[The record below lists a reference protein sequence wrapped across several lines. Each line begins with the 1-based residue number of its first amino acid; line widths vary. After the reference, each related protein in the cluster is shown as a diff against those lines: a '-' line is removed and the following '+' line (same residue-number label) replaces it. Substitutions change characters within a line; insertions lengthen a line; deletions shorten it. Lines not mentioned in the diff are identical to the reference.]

1 MRNLI
6 SIRDLTVRF
15 HTYEGVVHAL
25 DGLDLDI
32 RQGETLGIVGETGSG
47 KTMTALA
54 ILRLIPYPGR
64 IESGSIV
71 FFDKDL
77 RQKIELLKLRE
88 DRMRTI
94 RGNKISMVFQEPG
107 AALNPVYTIGDQI
120 SEVFLLHRRQELAQR
135 ARQYIDGLLSNGR
148 GPAASIKRPFWRWQR
163 RLYDKIAQGHGP
175 LEPRPLGDL
184 SLPKRLLR
192 HLIDKARLFVE
203 KRRPIEPRLVGHLP
217 LFRRLL
223 RRLRDEAGL
232 LTVHMLKDV
241 EIPDPGRV
249 ATQYPHQMS
258 GGMKQRA
265 VIAMALACSPEL
277 LIADEPT
284 TSLDVTIQAQILEL
298 FRRIKVDRGAS
309 VLFITHNLGVAA
321 EVCDRVAVM
330 YAGNL
335 CEVAGVE
342 ELFRNPLHPYT
353 KALLDAVPMP
363 GKELQTIPGILADA
377 LNPPPGCRFHPRC
390 PSAMSI
396 CQQERAKPKEVS
408 KDHMVACY
416 LY

>member
-1 MRNLI
+1 MTDLI
-6 SIRDLTVRF
+6 RIRDLSVRF
-15 HTYEGVVHAL
+15 YTYEGIVHAI
-25 DGLDLDI
+25 DDLDLEI

-47 KTMTALA
+47 KSMTALA
-54 ILRLIPYPGR
+54 ILRLVPYPGR

-71 FFDKDL
+71 FVDRDDGREL
-77 RQKIELLKLRE
+77 ELLTLSE
-88 DRMRTI
+88 GRMRII

-120 SEVFLLHRRQELAQR
+120 SEVYLLHRRQELARR
-135 ARQYIDGLLSNGR
+135 AKERLDILLGDGTV
-148 GPAASIKRPFWRWQR
+148 ASGGAKKPFWRWQR
-163 RLYDKIAQGHGP
+163 RVYDKIAEEPHA
-175 LEPRPLGDL
+175 LEPR
-184 SLPKRLLR
+184 LLNR
-192 HLIDKARLFVE
+192 
-203 KRRPIEPRLVGHLP
+203 LP

-223 RRLRDEAGL
+223 RRLQYEARL
-232 LTVHMLKDV
+232 LTVDMLRDV
-241 EIPDPGRV
+241 EIPDPARV
-249 ATQYPHQMS
+249 AIHYPHELS

-284 TSLDVTIQAQILEL
+284 TSLDVTIQAQMLEL
-298 FRRIKVDRGAS
+298 FRRIKAEKGAS
-309 VLFITHNLGVAA
+309 VLFITHNLGVAS

-330 YAGNL
+330 YAGRL
-335 CEVAGVE
+335 CEIARVE
-342 ELFRNPLHPYT
+342 EIFLHPSHPYT

-363 GKELQTIPGILADA
+363 GKELQTIPGALADA

-390 PSAMSI
+390 PSATPL
-396 CQQERAKPKEVS
+396 CQQDRPKLKEIA

>member
-1 MRNLI
+1 MENLI
-6 SIRDLTVRF
+6 RIRDLSVRF
-15 HTYEGVVHAL
+15 YTYEGVVYAI
-25 DGLDLDI
+25 DDLDLDI

-54 ILRLIPYPGR
+54 ILRLIPYPGK
-64 IESGSIV
+64 IESGSIA
-71 FFDKDL
+71 FLDKDL
-77 RQKIELLKLRE
+77 GRELELLKLTE
-88 DRMRTI
+88 DRMRSI

-120 SEVFLLHRRQELAQR
+120 SEVYLLHERQELARR
-135 ARQYIDGLLSNGR
+135 AKQWVDNLLSDGDGL
-148 GPAASIKRPFWRWQR
+148 AAGMRRPFWRWQR
-163 RLYDKIAQGHGP
+163 RLYSKIAQESRP
-175 LEPRPLGDL
+175 LEPRLL
-184 SLPKRLLR
+184 SR
-192 HLIDKARLFVE
+192 
-203 KRRPIEPRLVGHLP
+203 LP

-223 RRLRDEAGL
+223 WRLRDEANL
-232 LTVHMLKDV
+232 LTVDMLKDV
-241 EIPDPGRV
+241 EIPDPARV
-249 ATQYPHQMS
+249 AVHYPHELS

-284 TSLDVTIQAQILEL
+284 TSLDVTIQAQMLEL
-298 FRRIKVDRGAS
+298 FRRIKVDKGAS

-330 YAGNL
+330 YAGRL

-342 ELFRNPLHPYT
+342 EIFLHPLHPYT

-363 GKELQTIPGILADA
+363 GKELQTIPGVLADA

-390 PSAMSI
+390 PSAMPT
-396 CQQERAKPKEVS
+396 CQRERAKLKEVAN
-408 KDHMVACY
+408 DHMVACH
-416 LY
+416 LF

>member
-1 MRNLI
+1 MEDLI
-6 SIRDLTVRF
+6 RIRDLAVRF
-15 HTYEGVVHAL
+15 HTYEGIVYAI
-25 DGLDLDI
+25 DDLDLDI

-47 KTMTALA
+47 KSMTALA

-64 IESGSIV
+64 IESGSITFV
-71 FFDKDL
+71 DRDDGVEL
-77 RQKIELLKLRE
+77 ELLKLRE
-88 DRMRTI
+88 DKMRAI

-120 SEVFLLHRRQELAQR
+120 SEVFLLHRRQELGHR
-135 ARQYIDGLLSNGR
+135 AKERVDSLLNDGNGLSAGM
-148 GPAASIKRPFWRWQR
+148 KKPFWRWQS
-163 RLYDKIAQGHGP
+163 RLYNKIAQEPDP
-175 LEPRPLGDL
+175 LEPR
-184 SLPKRLLR
+184 LLNR
-192 HLIDKARLFVE
+192 M
-203 KRRPIEPRLVGHLP
+203 P

-223 RRLRDEAGL
+223 WRLRDEASL
-232 LTVHMLKDV
+232 LTVDMLKDV
-241 EIPDPGRV
+241 EIPDPARV
-249 ATQYPHQMS
+249 AVHYPHELS

-284 TSLDVTIQAQILEL
+284 TSLDVTIQAQMLEL
-298 FRRIKVDRGAS
+298 FRRIKADKGAS
-309 VLFITHNLGVAA
+309 VLFITHNLGVAS

-330 YAGNL
+330 YAGRL
-335 CEVAGVE
+335 CEVARVE
-342 ELFRNPLHPYT
+342 DIFLHPSHPYT

-363 GKELQTIPGILADA
+363 GKELQTIPGALADA

-390 PSAMSI
+390 PSATPM
-396 CQQERAKPKEVS
+396 CQQDRPKLKEIG

>member
-1 MRNLI
+1 MKDLI
-6 SIRDLTVRF
+6 RIRDLTVRF
-15 HTYEGVVHAL
+15 YTYEGVVHAI
-25 DGLDLDI
+25 DDLDLDI

-54 ILRLIPYPGR
+54 ILRLIPYPGK

-71 FFDKDL
+71 FCDKDSGAET
-77 RQKIELLKLRE
+77 ELLKLRE
-88 DRMRTI
+88 DRMRSI

-120 SEVFLLHRRQELAQR
+120 SEVLLLHRRKELGYRAKQR
-135 ARQYIDGLLSNGR
+135 VDSLLSDGGGLVAGLR
-148 GPAASIKRPFWRWQR
+148 RPFWRWQR
-163 RLYDKIAQGHGP
+163 RIYDKIAEEPQA
-175 LEPRPLGDL
+175 LEPRLL
-184 SLPKRLLR
+184 S
-192 HLIDKARLFVE
+192 HI
-203 KRRPIEPRLVGHLP
+203 P

-223 RRLRDEAGL
+223 WRLRDEASL
-232 LTVHMLKDV
+232 FTVNMLKDV
-241 EIPDPGRV
+241 EIPDPVRV
-249 ATQYPHQMS
+249 ATQYPHQLS

-277 LIADEPT
+277 LMADEPT
-284 TSLDVTIQAQILEL
+284 TSLDVTIQAQMLEL

-309 VLFITHNLGVAA
+309 VLFVTHNLGVAA

-330 YAGNL
+330 YAGRL

-342 ELFRNPLHPYT
+342 ELFLHPSHPYT

-363 GKELQTIPGILADA
+363 GRELQTIPGALADA

-390 PSAMSI
+390 PSATPL
-396 CQQERAKPKEVS
+396 CQQERPKLKMLA

-416 LY
+416 LF

>member
-1 MRNLI
+1 MEALVR
-6 SIRDLTVRF
+6 IRDLTLRF
-15 HTYEGVVHAL
+15 YTYEGTVYAI
-25 DGLDLDI
+25 DDLDLDI
-32 RQGETLGIVGETGSG
+32 RRGETLGIVGETGSG

-77 RQKIELLKLRE
+77 GREIELLKLRE
-88 DRMRTI
+88 DRMRAI

-120 SEVFLLHRRQELAQR
+120 SEVFLLHRRQELSDR
-135 ARQYIDGLLSNGR
+135 AKHRLDDLISNRNGF
-148 GPAASIKRPFWRWQR
+148 AAGIKRPFWRWQR
-163 RLYDKIAQGHGP
+163 RLYNKIAQDSH
-175 LEPRPLGDL
+175 
-184 SLPKRLLR
+184 
-192 HLIDKARLFVE
+192 FF
-203 KRRPIEPRLVGHLP
+203 EPRLVSHLP
-217 LFRRLL
+217 FFRWLL
-223 RRLRDEAGL
+223 RQLKNEATL
-232 LTVHMLKDV
+232 LTVNMLKDV
-241 EIPDPGRV
+241 EIPDPARV
-249 ATQYPHQMS
+249 ASLYPHNLS

-284 TSLDVTIQAQILEL
+284 TSLDVTIQAQMLEL
-298 FRRIKVDRGAS
+298 FRRIKVDKGAS

-321 EVCDRVAVM
+321 EVCDRVGVM
-330 YAGNL
+330 YAGQL

-342 ELFRNPLHPYT
+342 EIFLHPLHPYT

-363 GKELQTIPGILADA
+363 GKELQTIPGVLADA

-390 PSAMSI
+390 PSAMPI
-396 CQQERAKPKEVS
+396 CQKERTKLKEVS
-408 KDHMVACY
+408 KDHMVACH